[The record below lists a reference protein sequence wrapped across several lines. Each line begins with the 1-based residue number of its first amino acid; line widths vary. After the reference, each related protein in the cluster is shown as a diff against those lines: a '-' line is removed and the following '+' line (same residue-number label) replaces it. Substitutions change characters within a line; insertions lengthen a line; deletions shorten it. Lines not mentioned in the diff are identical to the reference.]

1 MALAVSPH
9 SSRGRAPLS
18 ADSVNNRAIHR
29 ALLVAT
35 LVSVAVLGAVRSAF
49 GAGAAFPG
57 GSVAPALAEAVAILD
72 AVLALDAPQPHEETL
87 RRMRNGAAERAGR
100 SGTGS

>member
-1 MALAVSPH
+1 MAARQLAFA
-9 SSRGRAPLS
+9 RDWDG
-18 ADSVNNRAIHR
+18 
-29 ALLVAT
+29 
-35 LVSVAVLGAVRSAF
+35 LGARD
-49 GAGAAFPG
+49 
-57 GSVAPALAEAVAILD
+57 AEAVAILD